1 MTLWRIHN
9 TSRGPEEAE
18 MLARFARQYAL
29 SQAPAMLEVE
39 RDVCGCAFG
48 STGWATKE
56 EAEQI
61 GTLLELAP
69 GKHLLDLGA
78 GSGWPGLYLASRSGC
93 DVALADIPLE
103 GMRIAAE
110 RAAADGLAGK
120 AWAVVSD
127 GAALPFADASFD
139 AIEHS
144 DVLCCLEAKIT
155 VLAECRRVV
164 RATGRM
170 VFSTISFVP
179 SLSSADHRQALAA
192 GPPFMIASN
201 DYPAML
207 SKTGWKTEQ
216 WLDVTADYGAAVERF
231 LSAEEVKKEALIEI
245 FGESDLAEM
254 IAKRRRTV
262 AAIKQ
267 GLLRRELFATSA
279 VA

>member
-1 MTLWRIHN
+1 MTPR
-9 TSRGPEEAE
+9 SPEEAE
-18 MLARFARQYAL
+18 VLARFAWQYPL
-29 SQAPAMLEVE
+29 CQAQTMLEIE
-39 RDVCGCAFG
+39 RDVCGCDFG

-69 GKHLLDLGA
+69 GKRLLDLGA

-93 DVALADIPLE
+93 EVALADIPVE

-110 RAAADGLAGK
+110 RAAADGLAGR
-120 AWAVVSD
+120 AWAVASD
-127 GAALPFADASFD
+127 GTALPFADASFD

-144 DVLCCLEAKIT
+144 DVLCCLEAKIA
-155 VLAECRRVV
+155 VLAECRRVA
-164 RATGRM
+164 RDARRM
-170 VFSTISFVP
+170 VFSTISFAP
-179 SLSSADHRQALAA
+179 SLSSADHRQALTA
-192 GPPFMIASN
+192 GPPFMTASS

-207 SKTGWKTEQ
+207 SKTGWRTEQ
-216 WLDVTADYGAAVERF
+216 RLDLTADYGAAVERF
-231 LSAEEVKKEALIEI
+231 LSAEEAKKEALIEI

-254 IAKRRRTV
+254 MAKRRRTV

-279 VA
+279 AA